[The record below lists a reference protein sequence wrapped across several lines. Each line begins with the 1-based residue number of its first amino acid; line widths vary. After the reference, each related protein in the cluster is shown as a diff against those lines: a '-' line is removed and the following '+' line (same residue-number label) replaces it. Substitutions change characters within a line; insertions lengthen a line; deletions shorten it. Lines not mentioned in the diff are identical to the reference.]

1 MPLDGQAAKAY
12 TGGMGTLLG
21 IAFLVALALFLLG
34 WLVPLVI
41 GIRRSSRHRGGTAL
55 IIVGG
60 VWGAAALGLI
70 ALGAVAAIGF
80 SRVAQRAEPKVFDA
94 AAHAGAKGVIRTAC
108 TGGTTLTVQDDAGS
122 PPLRLESTNGVLA
135 SPAGTLRLQHFT
147 TAATGADGAA
157 WTVAG
162 YNFSREIQT
171 LTVLPNG
178 TTDVAL
184 GPPYRAVVTP
194 SKAGDGQ
201 QAFDLKITGADGS
214 RVSLYVQA
222 VRRKPLQFEVLDA
235 AGRSVWTG
243 NFEYG

>member
-1 MPLDGQAAKAY
+1 MH
-12 TGGMGTLLG
+12 MIVG
-21 IAFLVALALFLLG
+21 IGILVALALFLLG

-41 GIRRSSRHRGGTAL
+41 GIRRSSRHSGGTAL

-70 ALGAVAAIGF
+70 ALGAVAFIGF
-80 SRVAQRAEPKVFDA
+80 SRATQRAEPKAFDT
-94 AAHAGAKGVIRTAC
+94 AAHAGAKGFLRTAC
-108 TGGTTLTVQDDAGS
+108 TGATTLTVQDEAGGS
-122 PPLRLESTNGVLA
+122 TLRLESTNGILA
-135 SPAGTLRLQHFT
+135 APAGTLRLQRFT
-147 TAATGADGAA
+147 TTATGADGAT
-157 WTVAG
+157 WTIAG
-162 YNFSREIQT
+162 YNFGRDVQT
-171 LTVLPNG
+171 LTVPADG
-178 TTDVAL
+178 TADVAL

-201 QAFDLKITGADGS
+201 QAFDLKITGVDGS

-235 AGRSVWTG
+235 AGRSVWSG